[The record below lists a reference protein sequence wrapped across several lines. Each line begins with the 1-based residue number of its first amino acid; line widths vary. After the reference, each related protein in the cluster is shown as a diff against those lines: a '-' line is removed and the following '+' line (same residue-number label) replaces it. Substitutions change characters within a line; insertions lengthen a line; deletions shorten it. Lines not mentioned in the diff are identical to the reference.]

1 MKGLSRGAI
10 ATGLLEG
17 VKADTK
23 TRGFYTSSAPSM
35 KVKPT
40 SSCDGIDMVSMAREQ
55 SSFAQARV
63 VVVSAAGSPPYIH
76 GLAPYGLQSPG
87 RLINSVRLGD

>member
-1 MKGLSRGAI
+1 MIGDAGCRGYVTVDVLAKGLSRGAI
-10 ATGLLEG
+10 ATSLLEG

-40 SSCDGIDMVSMAREQ
+40 SSCDGINMISMAREQ
-55 SSFAQARV
+55 TSFA
-63 VVVSAAGSPPYIH
+63 
-76 GLAPYGLQSPG
+76 
-87 RLINSVRLGD
+87 

>member
-1 MKGLSRGAI
+1 MNINATFEEGIFASVTCVIDIASCRGIITADVLAKGLSRGAI

-35 KVKPT
+35 KVKAY
-40 SSCDGIDMVSMAREQ
+40 V
-55 SSFAQARV
+55 
-63 VVVSAAGSPPYIH
+63 
-76 GLAPYGLQSPG
+76 
-87 RLINSVRLGD
+87 